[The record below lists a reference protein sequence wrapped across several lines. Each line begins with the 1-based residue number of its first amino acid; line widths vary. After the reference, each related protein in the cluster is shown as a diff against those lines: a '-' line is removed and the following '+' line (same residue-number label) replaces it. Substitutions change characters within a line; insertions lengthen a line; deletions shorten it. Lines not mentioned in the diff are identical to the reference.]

1 MLPVAFS
8 VIKKGRKKKKA
19 GHIRSTC
26 ISNLM
31 LLQAFWFTFH
41 PSGGKT
47 KANRCIYTFISSL
60 CNLVVDAE

>member
-8 VIKKGRKKKKA
+8 VIKKGRKKKKKA

-47 KANRCIYTFISSL
+47 KSQQMYLYIYI
-60 CNLVVDAE
+60 